1 MVTKGSTV
9 LCSSFLFL
17 PLLLNCCIIRIST
30 YLMFLCYSTLL
41 QGRICSIVLR
51 VEALM
56 SSFKLLLTPLHTLE
70 SNSKNLLSL
79 LLEKMVTSFGQ
90 RPRGT
95 KNLCF
100 QTKGNFSL
108 YHVTATMQLLKVCLS
123 ISIIAQ
129 TKSYWP

>member
-1 MVTKGSTV
+1 M
-9 LCSSFLFL
+9 CSFFLFL

-51 VEALM
+51 VEVLM